1 MENVLA
7 SDALTLSETCTCT
20 KKFRHR
26 IMHPRPAL
34 GWISSS
40 PPVRTGILAS
50 IYTILYYITIQYST
64 LHDILLSFG
73 ATLALSRILFVDAYD
88 ASSFRQQA
96 AGEELKSLDKKLE
109 VACGFGEAAHG
120 M

>member
-7 SDALTLSETCTCT
+7 SDALTHSETCT

-40 PPVRTGILAS
+40 PSVRTGILAS
-50 IYTILYYITIQYST
+50 IYTSIYYYI
-64 LHDILLSFG
+64 LLYCTVLYIIF
-73 ATLALSRILFVDAYD
+73 F
-88 ASSFRQQA
+88 
-96 AGEELKSLDKKLE
+96 
-109 VACGFGEAAHG
+109 
-120 M
+120 